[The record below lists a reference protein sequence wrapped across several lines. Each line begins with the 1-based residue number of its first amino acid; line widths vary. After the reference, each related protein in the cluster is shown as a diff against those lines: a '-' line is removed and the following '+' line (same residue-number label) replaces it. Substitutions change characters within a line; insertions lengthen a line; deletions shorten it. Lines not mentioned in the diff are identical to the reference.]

1 MTSDSPIF
9 PKAIEHLQT
18 ELNEVAN
25 QNSPPVGAKKLFIAI
40 PNMIDVNA
48 MLLNKLF
55 MFAMQR
61 EFSVRFQI
69 VPEVRFHD
77 HARNRIVVT
86 FLESDSDYLVMIDA
100 DVDPNPKLL
109 EMVRLDKDIAS
120 GNIFCWINGQ
130 VMPSIWTRAPCEQCF
145 CVKKFVDAG
154 LVHDPSQYRISVL
167 DCAGKDGQPGLIDCL
182 FRWNPFRQQY
192 ESLTTRE
199 GIIPGRKCRCLGTGL
214 DPFVYRVHPG
224 VVGQGKLL
232 QCDSVGAASLVVAR
246 RVVEKMSRPWF
257 QFLYKEMREIMLT
270 EDHFFCWRA
279 KLEGFEVWADPQ
291 MAGSHFKT
299 VDLFA
304 VNSLLVRAWNIG
316 REQLKAEMQG
326 PEISSIILPPGIL
339 HEVPK

>member
-1 MTSDSPIF
+1 MSLSGTFQEVESLE
-9 PKAIEHLQT
+9 AQ
-18 ELNEVAN
+18 LNEVAKRAA
-25 QNSPPVGAKKLFIAI
+25 PPPGAKKVFIAI

-48 MLLNKLF
+48 MLVNKLF
-55 MFAMQR
+55 MYAMQH
-61 EFSVRFQI
+61 EFAVRFQI

-77 HARNRIVVT
+77 HARNRIAVT
-86 FLESDSDYLVMIDA
+86 FMESDADYLVMVDA

-130 VMPSIWTRAPCEQCF
+130 VMPSIWTRAACEQCV
-145 CVKKFVDAG
+145 CTKKYVETG
-154 LVHDPSQYRISVL
+154 IVHDPSQYRVVDL
-167 DCAGKDGQPGLIDCL
+167 DTAGKDAL

-192 ESLTTRE
+192 ESLATRE
-199 GIIPGRKCRCLGTGL
+199 GIIDGRKCRCLGTGL

-246 RVVEKMSRPWF
+246 RVFEKLSRPWF

-279 KLEGFEVWADPQ
+279 KLQGFEVWADPQ
-291 MAGSHFKT
+291 MAGSHYKT

-304 VNSLLVRAWNIG
+304 VNTLLVRAWNLG
-316 REQLKAEMQG
+316 REQLKAEMQA
-326 PEISSIILPPGIL
+326 PPVTSIIMPALVLPPGL
-339 HEVPK
+339 SPVRHS